1 MKPNTVMLG
10 FYDNIL
16 PEDMLKNTLFRKKR
30 RLLNYGLTSSTSN
43 GTLSQNGSVY
53 QFDGTCFWLYIYIY
67 ILKKKNRIFSI
78 QTLKA
83 FFLFSN

>member
-67 ILKKKNRIFSI
+67 
-78 QTLKA
+78 
-83 FFLFSN
+83 